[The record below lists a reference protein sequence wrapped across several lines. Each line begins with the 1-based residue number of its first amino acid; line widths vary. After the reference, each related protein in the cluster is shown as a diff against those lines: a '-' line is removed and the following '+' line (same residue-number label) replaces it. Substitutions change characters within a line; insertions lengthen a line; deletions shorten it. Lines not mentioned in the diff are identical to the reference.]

1 MNVNDYMY
9 TILGLSK
16 GASLAEIKTAYR
28 GLVRKY
34 HPDLRFDDTE
44 ERRKCHAI
52 MVRINMAYNEI
63 IKSYKHQPEQPLQP
77 PDVQQKREPTD
88 VENQVLPGKVKDPA
102 YVYYKQ
108 GHTFFHQGFYKFY
121 RKKIKVDIK
130 LQAAVE
136 ILVNFQKAYGYYKK
150 VVDEYP
156 ESPWVYDSKWKMEKI
171 AKLTPIYHSILKRL
185 KIKSEEERVKEEYR
199 NRKEYGYGFL
209 EYEKEFLE
217 SWHSWIVSKL

>member
-1 MNVNDYMY
+1 MNVNNYMY
-9 TILGLSK
+9 TILGLSN
-16 GASLAEIKTAYR
+16 GASLEQIKKAYR

-34 HPDLRFDDTE
+34 HPDLRFDNPE

-63 IKSYKHQPEQPLQP
+63 LKVYDDKQDRPVHRPNVEQQQNTDP
-77 PDVQQKREPTD
+77 VQ
-88 VENQVLPGKVKDPA
+88 NSGLPGKPKDPA

-108 GHTFFHQGFYKFY
+108 GHTFFHRGFYKFY

-136 ILVNFQKAYGYYKK
+136 ILANFQKAYVYYKK

-156 ESPWVYDSKWKMEKI
+156 ESPWVHDSKWKMEKI

-185 KIKSEEERVKEEYR
+185 KVKSEEERVKEEYR

-217 SWHSWIVSKL
+217 SWHSWIISKL